1 MARLARQYGRVMLYV
16 LPLVLIAAFFA
27 LRPHGAE
34 GGTAYSDPFWTPPS
48 NSECSACSGCG
59 CPSAPEFTPEGV
71 SARTGELVLDIP
83 VFTFPGLEGPTV
95 FSLRYRSMIDGS
107 TQAGNRMV
115 PSWEMS
121 AEYVVI
127 NSGNPTASGGHEVW
141 IRRSTGVAD
150 IFAWDGSAYYPDSC
164 LVTDTL
170 TVNGGGN
177 YVLEDKYGATVLF
190 DSQGMSD
197 VYTSRNGNT
206 LTTQY
211 DANRQLTGLV
221 DSRGLSYTIVLDA
234 NDYIESIEDPAG
246 QVWEFVIDSDD
257 NLESITSPATPDQP
271 SGVTRTFYWDAY
283 DRLTGMQDGRGNTV
297 TTYTYVGAT
306 GQIDKVTI
314 DGVDVDYAYTA
325 GTPNITTRT
334 DQNGNVHRYLWTDQV
349 VEQTD
354 MWISSA
360 AEYVTE
366 YRHTGNVLN
375 SIVRPLGGRT
385 DYTWDGNYNVTE
397 IRRRTT
403 DTGTNDAS
411 DIVDSYTF
419 NGSNF
424 MTSHTNSLGDVTTYT
439 VDASGNRTATTFETV
454 TNPATQTASTSATY
468 TGSGQ
473 LATST
478 DEQGTVTS
486 YTYYSTGLKTGLLE
500 KVRIDP
506 TGLDITT
513 TYDYNDAGDVVS
525 VQGPRGFTTTYTYDA
540 LRRVVETE
548 APSPLSY
555 RVQNDWDGNSNLVER
570 RVENIDKDGTQSG
583 SHPWITTAYTYTDR
597 DQVETIVEDV
607 TSSTT
612 RTTEYEY
619 DDVGNRVL
627 LIRPE
632 GNKEAWTYNERN
644 LVATHV
650 RGYTDGDASTRSWV
664 YDDNGNPTG
673 FTNGRSYTTTTTFD
687 AFDRRT
693 KVTNAAG
700 HYTEFTLDEL
710 GQITEVAKYDSS
722 HNQLQRESRYYDER
736 GRLWKTSGL
745 RKDPSGTY
753 SDAVMTYARLKTGQ
767 VKTMTDAVGSVTE
780 NVHDAAGRLVSVEDH
795 LGNIVTYTLDD
806 GGLATAWEIEETDG
820 SGTVTH
826 EYEAEYD
833 ALGRKTVD
841 KEIDRTNGSN
851 VLETEYF
858 YDSRSN
864 RTFLIDAMGNPTRW
878 TFDANGRMTKRERAL
893 AIGGTIDTFTSAQV
907 TEWGFD
913 DNDRM
918 TSHTDDGSN
927 ATTWAHDALDRV
939 VTMTYPDTTYVTY
952 DHDAEDNVVETID
965 AAGNEID
972 DTFDN
977 LDRNTSRTITLAGGF
992 GGTTSETRTYDGLNR
1007 MLTNDDNDYDLTFT
1021 HAVVGLK
1028 SMVYSEEQAYATGT
1042 AYSKTVTKVYD
1053 AMGRKATEAYPGG
1066 MNLTYVR
1073 NGLGQLTS
1081 VNDGTTAVGTYT
1093 YWGSR
1098 EKGVTFGNGATQ
1110 SNTYGGFRQEVTSI
1124 HHQDSG
1130 LGTLVRM
1137 DYGYN
1142 AVHDRTYERFGASGA
1157 SGEAFEYDKMRRLT
1171 KAWMGSSTP
1180 SSPSGQPHTETID
1193 FNMDDDGNRTS
1204 KVHTPYLGSPASTSY
1219 TTNSLN
1225 QYTAVGAASLTYDG
1239 NGNLVDDGTYYYEY
1253 DYRNQLIEVGHSGG
1267 AVIATYRYDA
1277 MGRRVEKNV
1286 SGPGIT
1292 RFILSGLEVIE
1303 TCAGQTTWAQSFVY
1317 ADGIDRVVSMRQAD
1331 VLDWDADLD
1340 TSELVWSYY
1349 HRNALGSVMF
1359 ISEPDET
1366 EAATYRYTPYGEMTI
1381 KRGGFV
1387 QGSDPLGQDIGYTG
1401 RWYDAEV
1408 AVWQFRFRAYSAST
1422 GRFLQRDPIGYGPA
1436 PSLYAYVDSSPFN
1449 YVDPLGL
1456 EELPVDLGE
1465 RKLGDWLDE
1474 WRELSRTKMKG
1485 SNVIQWKLGNICY
1498 EATVWATW
1506 DRVTSVRQRARLGY
1520 FRINVGSHVP
1530 NWVNKTAA
1538 VMSTLGGAGV
1548 KHGAKTG
1555 AAAPYVVAVG
1565 TALVIMGSALEFA
1578 VFLTDIFAGDKY
1590 ENHWIALAGPD
1601 GRRDGGMFRVTIE
1614 NFKVVYATP
1623 PKQAPCKDEKFIVGV
1638 VELGCMLYPEFTS
1651 EGRTWHGPGPRGGRG
1666 SGWTGEPVKA
1676 N

>member
-1 MARLARQYGRVMLYV
+1 MARLARQYGRVLLYV

-27 LRPHGAE
+27 LRPHQAE
-34 GGTAYSDPFWTPPS
+34 GGTPYSDPFWDHTSSYP
-48 NSECSACSGCG
+48 ECSACSGCG
-59 CPSAPEFTPEGV
+59 CPSAPEFTQEGV
-71 SARTGELVLDIP
+71 SARTGELVVDIP
-83 VFTFPGLEGPTV
+83 LFSFPGRVEPLV
-95 FSLRYRSMIDGS
+95 FSLRYRSMLDGT
-107 TQAGNRMV
+107 TQMGNNMV
-115 PSWEMS
+115 PSWETT
-121 AEYVVI
+121 AEKVI
-127 NSGNPTASGGHEVW
+127 LNAGSPNSSGGHEWW
-141 IRRSTGVAD
+141 IRRPSGLIDVWGFDGVD
-150 IFAWDGSAYYPDSC
+150 YYPDSC
-164 LVTDTL
+164 LVTDAL
-170 TVNGGGN
+170 TINGSGN
-177 YVLEDKYGATVLF
+177 PVLTDKHGNEIVF
-190 DSQGMSD
+190 DAQGMP
-197 VYTSRNGNT
+197 YTHTDRNGNVV
-206 LTTQY
+206 TTNY
-211 DANRQLTGLV
+211 DS
-221 DSRGLSYTIVLDA
+221 SRRLQSISGTRGESYTVTLNA
-234 NDYIESIEDPAG
+234 NDYIETIGDPAS
-246 QVWEFVIDSDD
+246 QEWDFTYDSSD
-257 NLESITSPATPDQP
+257 NLSTITSPATPDQT
-271 SGVTRTFYWDAY
+271 SGITRTLYWDAY
-283 DRLTGMQDGRGNTV
+283 NRLTGIEDGNGNTV
-297 TTYTYVGAT
+297 NVYAYVGTT
-306 GQIDKVTI
+306 GQIDKVTV
-314 DGVDVDYAYTA
+314 DSVDVEYAYTA
-325 GTPNITTRT
+325 GTPNVTTRT
-334 DQNGNVHRYLWTDQV
+334 DQNGGVHRYLWTGQV

-366 YRHTGNVLN
+366 YRHSGNVLTA
-375 SIVRPLGGRT
+375 IVRPLGGRT
-385 DYTWDGNYNVTE
+385 DFTWDGNYNLTE
-397 IRRRTT
+397 VRRRTT
-403 DTGTNDAS
+403 DTSTNDAS

-419 NGSNF
+419 NSSNF
-424 MTSHTNSLGDVTTYT
+424 MLTHTNSLGDVTTYT
-439 VDASGNRTATTFETV
+439 VDGNGNRTATTFETV

-468 TGSGQ
+468 NGYGQ

-478 DEQGTVTS
+478 DEEGTVTS

-500 KVRIDP
+500 TVRIDS

-513 TYDYNDAGDVVS
+513 TYDYNDAGDATS
-525 VQGPRGFTTTYTYDA
+525 VTDPRGYTTTRTFDA
-540 LRRVVETE
+540 LRRLTQTQ

-555 RVQNDWDGNSNLVER
+555 RVQNEYDGNSNLTER
-570 RVENIDKDGTQSG
+570 RVENIDKDGTQS
-583 SHPWITTAYTYTDR
+583 STHPWITTNYTYTDR
-597 DQVETIVEDV
+597 DQLATIVEDV

-612 RTTEYEY
+612 RTTEFQY
-619 DDVGNRVL
+619 DDNGNRTL
-627 LIRPE
+627 LIKPE
-632 GNKEAWTYNERN
+632 GNKEAWTYNERD

-650 RGYTDGDASTRSWV
+650 RGYTDADASTRTYG
-664 YDDNGNPTG
+664 YDDNGNPTT

-710 GQITEVAKYDSS
+710 GQITGIEKYDSS
-722 HNQLQRESRYYDER
+722 HNLLQRESRYYDER

-745 RKDPSGTY
+745 RKDPSTTY
-753 SDAVMTYARLKTGQ
+753 SDAVTTYSRLKTGQ
-767 VKTMTDAVGSVTE
+767 VATVTDAVSSVTT
-780 NVHDAAGRLVSVEDH
+780 NTYDAAGRLIEVEDH
-795 LGNIVTYTLDD
+795 LGNTVTYTLDD

-820 SGTVTH
+820 TSTVTH
-826 EYEAEYD
+826 EYEAVYD
-833 ALGRKTVD
+833 AIGRKTVD

-851 VLETEYF
+851 VLETEYY

-864 RTFLIDAMGNPTRW
+864 RTFLVDAMDNPTRW

-893 AIGGTIDTFTSAQV
+893 SLGSTINDFTTAQV

-939 VTMTYPDTTYVTY
+939 VTMTHPDTTYVTY
-952 DHDAEDNVVETID
+952 GHDAEDNVVETID

-977 LDRNTSRTITLAGGF
+977 LDRNTARSITVATGF

-1007 MLTNDDNDYDLTFT
+1007 MLTNDDDDYDLTFT

-1081 VNDGTTAVGTYT
+1081 VNDGTTTVGTYT

-1130 LGTLVRM
+1130 AGTLVRM

-1142 AVHDRTYERFGASGA
+1142 AVHDRTYERFGALGA

-1171 KAWMGSSTP
+1171 KAWMGSAKP
-1180 SSPSGQPHTETID
+1180 SSPSGQVHTETID

-1204 KVHTPYLGSPASTSY
+1204 KVHTPYLGSPVSTSY

-1317 ADGIDRVVSMRQAD
+1317 ADGIDHVVSMRQAD
-1331 VLDWDADLD
+1331 ILDWDADLD
-1340 TSELVWSYY
+1340 TVELVWSYY

-1366 EAATYRYTPYGEMTI
+1366 EAATYRYSPYGEI
-1381 KRGGFV
+1381 AISRGGFA
-1387 QGSDPLGQDIGYTG
+1387 QGSDPLDQDIGYTG
-1401 RWYDAEV
+1401 RWYDAE
-1408 AVWQFRFRAYSAST
+1408 AGLWQFRFRAYSGVL
-1422 GRFLQRDPIGYGPA
+1422 GRFLQRDPIGLRAGPTLY
-1436 PSLYAYVDSSPFN
+1436 LYAEACPAT

-1456 EELPVDLGE
+1456 DSVSWKDGPG
-1465 RKLGDWLDE
+1465 LDE
-1474 WRELSRTKMKG
+1474 QGRVVGCFDLSTDCPPCKMRFHLSEVTYAADASRGEDRPPIECKRKCRWQVRA
-1485 SNVIQWKLGNICY
+1485 SAAADYAAIMRKYCIKYHDL
-1498 EATVWATW
+1498 EDATAK
-1506 DRVTSVRQRARLGY
+1506 AK
-1520 FRINVGSHVP
+1520 INVL
-1530 NWVNKTAA
+1530 AA
-1538 VMSTLGGAGV
+1538 TF
-1548 KHGAKTG
+1548 
-1555 AAAPYVVAVG
+1555 VAVARASVSGGVGGLILVLG
-1565 TALVIMGSALEFA
+1565 TIGGQVAADHAIAARHQEKLDELCKELNDALGALFGANDVWE
-1578 VFLTDIFAGDKY
+1578 
-1590 ENHWIALAGPD
+1590 
-1601 GRRDGGMFRVTIE
+1601 
-1614 NFKVVYATP
+1614 
-1623 PKQAPCKDEKFIVGV
+1623 CK
-1638 VELGCMLYPEFTS
+1638 
-1651 EGRTWHGPGPRGGRG
+1651 
-1666 SGWTGEPVKA
+1666 
-1676 N
+1676 